1 MVPEI
6 CCTTDRQMDRKSDI
20 EVGAPPKNLEAIHRA
35 REAFI
40 ASENSEKLRRTL
52 SCNIRTS

>member
-6 CCTTDRQMDRKSDI
+6 CCATDGQMDRKSDT

-40 ASENSEKLRRTL
+40 AIKNSEKFRKTL
-52 SCNIRTS
+52 SRNIRTS